1 MKQRSKLFIAIA
13 ALGAAALGAPI
24 LVQFTVM
31 AAQRQESSGGTTA
44 DPAAQWPRF
53 RGPGSNPI
61 AENPNL
67 PVSWSKTENVEWVT
81 DVPGTGWSSPVVWG
95 NRVFITAATSD
106 KPMKQPSFG
115 VDFSNEYLAELRKQ
129 GLSADEAN
137 KKLYERDR
145 EMPEEIVI
153 SLMLNC
159 YDLESGKKLWERE
172 MYKGH
177 PAGGRHSK
185 NSFASETPT
194 TDGERVYVYLTDYGL
209 FAYDFAGKPSW
220 ATPMKSHATTRDWGT
235 GASAAL
241 YKDRLFVL
249 NDNEEQSFVA
259 AFDTRTGKELWRT
272 TRTVQPARKTGWS
285 TPFVWE
291 NRVRTELITHGPG
304 VAVSYSLDGKELW
317 RMNRMG
323 GYAIQSPFAWN
334 DLLFVTSG
342 AGGED
347 NRPIVAIRA
356 GASGD
361 ITPPA
366 AGTGDEH
373 VVWYDRA
380 AGGTYLPTPVI
391 YKDALY
397 VLNDKGIFSRRN
409 PETGERIYQSRVASV
424 PATFTASPWAYNGHV
439 FVMSEE
445 GDTYVIEAAAN
456 EYRLQRTNSLDD
468 FSMATPAIVG
478 DRLLIRTQHRL
489 YSIRNR
495 TGGFA
500 PRPPAGSLVRLV
512 SRQRHLDKSHSV
524 RQAHSLSLVR

>member
-1 MKQRSKLFIAIA
+1 MFEYRRHRIALTA
-13 ALGAAALGAPI
+13 ALVAAL
-24 LVQFTVM
+24 LVP
-31 AAQRQESSGGTTA
+31 AAQRAQ
-44 DPAAQWPRF
+44 PAPSANWPRF

-67 PVSWSKTENVEWVT
+67 PVSWSKTENVEWAV

-95 NRVFITAATSD
+95 NRIFFTAATSD
-106 KPMKQPSFG
+106 KAMKQPSYG
-115 VDFSNEYLAELRKQ
+115 VDFSNEYLAELRRQ
-129 GLSADEAN
+129 GLTADEAN

-145 EMPEEIVI
+145 EMPGELVI
-153 SLMLNC
+153 SLMLYC
-159 YDLESGKKLWERE
+159 YDLESGKKLWESQ

-177 PAGGRHSK
+177 PARGRHAK

-209 FAYDFAGKPSW
+209 FAYDFTGTQVW
-220 ATPMKSHATTRDWGT
+220 TTPLKSHATTRDWGT

-259 AFDTRTGKELWRT
+259 AFETRTGKELWRT
-272 TRTVQPARKTGWS
+272 PRTVQPERKTGWS

-291 NRVRTELITHGPG
+291 TRARTELITHGPG
-304 VAVSYSLDGKELW
+304 VAISYGLDGKELW

-334 DLLFVTSG
+334 DLLFITSG
-342 AGGED
+342 ASGEA
-347 NRPIVAIRA
+347 NKPIVAVRP

-361 ITPPA
+361 ITLPA
-366 AGTGDEH
+366 DETRSDS
-373 VVWYDRA
+373 VAWYDRA

-391 YKDALY
+391 YKNGLY

-409 PETGERIYQSRVASV
+409 PETGERTYQARVSPM
-424 PATFTASPWAYNGHV
+424 PATFTASLWAYNGHV
-439 FVMSEE
+439 FAMSEE
-445 GDTYVIEAAAN
+445 GDTYVVEAADQF
-456 EYRLQRTNSLDD
+456 RLERTNSLDD

-478 DRLLIRTQHRL
+478 DRLVIRTQHHL

-495 TGGFA
+495 
-500 PRPPAGSLVRLV
+500 
-512 SRQRHLDKSHSV
+512 K
-524 RQAHSLSLVR
+524 